1 MHSKESS
8 QHILE
13 KKIILQ
19 QLNYWPLVVFITQKN
34 KHLLMNFIN
43 QSKDQQF
50 INRFIMRFRLF
61 ILETIIVYLNMD
73 PMKTIEW
80 QNKLKGKVQKT

>member
-19 QLNYWPLVVFITQKN
+19 QLNYWPSMVFITQKN
-34 KHLLMNFIN
+34 KHFLVNFIN

-50 INRFIMRFRLF
+50 VNRFIMRFRLF
-61 ILETIIVYLNMD
+61 IYNNSL
-73 PMKTIEW
+73 P
-80 QNKLKGKVQKT
+80 